1 MSADCAAVG
10 HDPHQV
16 AVTSS
21 RITLSLGTCCA
32 KTTIVVIIIA
42 KSVNKFRFIIIKF
55 KGCDFF

>member
-10 HDPHQV
+10 HDDHHV

-21 RITLSLGTCCA
+21 RMTLSLGTCCV
-32 KTTIVVIIIA
+32 KTTIVVIMTA

-55 KGCDFF
+55 KG